1 MALQI
6 GNVKVGF
13 DQLTQTAP
21 IYYKRFINML
31 IMFVVPATVSFME
44 VFVNPTNTDLKL
56 RVAQSGVFIIGILKG
71 LEYFLGDDTN
81 PINSNNI
88 QQPSNPPTK

>member
-6 GNVKVGF
+6 GSAKIGF
-13 DQLTQTAP
+13 DQLGRPAP
-21 IYYKRFINML
+21 ILYKRFINML

-44 VFVNPTNTDLKL
+44 VFVDPSNTTLKL